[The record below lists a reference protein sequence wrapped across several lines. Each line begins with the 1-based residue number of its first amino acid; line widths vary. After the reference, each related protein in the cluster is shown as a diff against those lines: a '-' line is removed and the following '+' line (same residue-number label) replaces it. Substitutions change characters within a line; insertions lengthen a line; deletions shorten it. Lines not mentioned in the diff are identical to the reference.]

1 MVNVR
6 CQACQAKYRLLAA
19 KRVNLLGLVLEA
31 RPIGKQN
38 AINYDGSNS
47 NGSSRSSSY
56 NNVSGFGGKPAPRF
70 PYRPPIQRRP
80 RSYILPPPSPTACGC
95 PFYWKSILFIASGG
109 EKLGNV
115 SLDTFADFWKK
126 IIANYHDEAS
136 RFVQL
141 LTLINPNG
149 NSGGHRCYLI
159 PEDFVPLVQDVV
171 DTHPGLTFLKEA
183 AEFHSRYVHT
193 VIARIFY
200 NVNRSWSG
208 HITLAELRHS
218 NLLSTVRLL
227 EEEEDINQITDF
239 FSYEHFYVIY
249 CKFWEL
255 DKDHD
260 LFIDKKD
267 LARHN
272 DHALSSKMID
282 RIFSGAVTRGSS
294 SHSNK
299 LAPGTNIN
307 INNQPR
313 MSYTEFVWF
322 LISEEDKRH
331 PTAIEYWFR
340 CMDLD
345 GDGYISMYEL
355 EYFYEEQLQRMESL
369 GIETL
374 PFEDCLCQ
382 MLDMIHP
389 AVPGKVSLN
398 DLKRCQMTPIFFDT
412 FFNLEKYLDHEQR
425 DPFASQRDP
434 DSENGEDLLKIS
446 DWDRYAAEE
455 YELLVAEEGS
465 PDHNEDIPCQYDEQ
479 PLITTTSAFTTLPT
493 DEICNVITT
502 DEITSTDSST
512 TVTPSP
518 STLPTDEITTDEIT
532 STDSSTTATPSPSTL
547 PTDEITTDEITS
559 TVASSPSVSSTFTFP
574 TAPCEDCATE
584 TTTVITDSTSTAG
597 SSPSVSST
605 FTFPTAPC
613 EDCATETTTVITD
626 STSTAASS
634 PSVSSTFTFPTAP
647 CEDCATETTTVITDS
662 TSTLSPSSSSS
673 TTFTFPTAPC
683 KDCITLPIFPTAPCL
698 DCDY

>member
-1 MVNVR
+1 MVYAKDNNKENHSSSPLISPKSTLRRQAKVNNNALLPR
-6 CQACQAKYRLLAA
+6 FYFPMGRPTSKEQLDSTTQRISNAFHQLTNCQATREHFGAIAK
-19 KRVNLLGLVLEA
+19 
-31 RPIGKQN
+31 
-38 AINYDGSNS
+38 
-47 NGSSRSSSY
+47 
-56 NNVSGFGGKPAPRF
+56 
-70 PYRPPIQRRP
+70 
-80 RSYILPPPSPTACGC
+80 ACGA
-95 PFYWKSILFIASGG
+95 PVYWKMILFNACGG
-109 EKLGNV
+109 EKIGYVTLENF
-115 SLDTFADFWKK
+115 LEFWKK
-126 IIANYHDEAS
+126 ILSHFHDEAA
-136 RFVQL
+136 RFVHL
-141 LTLINPNG
+141 LTNAM
-149 NSGGHRCYLI
+149 SSCGGRTYLV

-208 HITLAELRHS
+208 HISLAELRHS
-218 NLLSTVRLL
+218 NLLSTIRLL

-272 DHALSSKMID
+272 DHAISSRMID
-282 RIFSGAVTRGSS
+282 RIFSGAVTRGASQ
-294 SHSNK
+294 NK
-299 LAPGTNIN
+299 LAKFTTGNHNTNN
-307 INNQPR
+307 SNNPR

-345 GDGYISMYEL
+345 GDGFISMYEL

-389 AVPGKVSLN
+389 AVPGKISLS
-398 DLKRCQMTPIFFDT
+398 DMKRCQMAPIFFDT

-434 DSENGEDLLKIS
+434 DSESGDEPIKIS

-455 YELLVAEEGS
+455 YELLVAEEGG
-465 PDHNEDIPCQYDEQ
+465 PDHNEDIP
-479 PLITTTSAFTTLPT
+479 FTWRRIHDHLTLPRHG
-493 DEICNVITT
+493 NSFVIVIFVTRPVLI
-502 DEITSTDSST
+502 DHHITSSHPFRLFFD
-512 TVTPSP
+512 
-518 STLPTDEITTDEIT
+518 
-532 STDSSTTATPSPSTL
+532 
-547 PTDEITTDEITS
+547 
-559 TVASSPSVSSTFTFP
+559 
-574 TAPCEDCATE
+574 
-584 TTTVITDSTSTAG
+584 
-597 SSPSVSST
+597 
-605 FTFPTAPC
+605 
-613 EDCATETTTVITD
+613 
-626 STSTAASS
+626 
-634 PSVSSTFTFPTAP
+634 
-647 CEDCATETTTVITDS
+647 
-662 TSTLSPSSSSS
+662 
-673 TTFTFPTAPC
+673 
-683 KDCITLPIFPTAPCL
+683 
-698 DCDY
+698 